1 MLAFEVVDFSEPY
14 NVILGRPCYVKFMAI
29 PSYTYLKLKI
39 LRPTGIIT
47 MEAKARRVL
56 NCEHSN
62 IELPAT
68 VELKELYLSILP
80 SLTNL
85 VVLSMSS
92 AFKAA
97 KDAKVVQIDAI
108 DPAKIA

>member
-1 MLAFEVVDFSEPY
+1 MLTFEVVDFSEPY
-14 NVILGRPCYVKFMAI
+14 NIILGRPCYIKFMAI

-39 LRPTGIIT
+39 LGPTGIIT
-47 MEAKARRVL
+47 MEAKVRRAL
-56 NCEHSN
+56 DCEHSN

-68 VELKELYLSILP
+68 VELKELCLSILT

-85 VVLSMSS
+85 VMLSMSS

-97 KDAKVVQIDAI
+97 KDAKVVQIDAT